1 MVGHL
6 QETCGL
12 ILHPRRRDQEEIMV
26 FIIGFVFGIF
36 TGAMFAN
43 KNFRNRVIT
52 EIKKLKKKEA
62 K

>member
-1 MVGHL
+1 
-6 QETCGL
+6 
-12 ILHPRRRDQEEIMV
+12 MV